1 MSEFFPLPLFPIDS
15 ASITLTT
22 TVWIGVVVAVFF
34 NLKLGWNLSA
44 LVVPGYLVPLLLS
57 RPTTAAVIFL
67 EAVVTYLLS
76 RRLSDS
82 LRQLPW
88 WSSFFGRDRFFV
100 IVVISVIVR
109 ATFDGWLL
117 PGLGNYIVTEIGWSF
132 DYRNE
137 LQSFGLIIVALI
149 ANYFWKPGLIR
160 GFMPFLTSLG
170 VTFFIIY
177 FFLGALTNLNLSN
190 FNLMYED
197 ISSSLLASPK
207 SYIILVCTAYL
218 ASWINLKY
226 AWDFNGILIPA
237 LLGMMLHVPMKIV
250 ASCAECMLIFF
261 LGNLLLR
268 TPWLRDVGMQGG
280 RKLLFFFTICFGV
293 RLFYAHLIPFFSIN
307 AQVTDVFGLGY
318 LLSTLMA
325 VKAHDK
331 QLMVRMLKG
340 TLQVSLVGGIAGSM
354 IGFALFSWSG
364 HLLSH
369 SVSAAT
375 SQTLTA
381 PPVLIRSD
389 KTIEQLIRQ
398 SKPLLYEK
406 KEAGSYQPPSYPEL
420 SMFRSALRDLKQLP
434 DTSNHSAME
443 SVSKKLAAVNYSLTL
458 SADGILFLTE
468 HQPTHGWGM
477 FAIDLSQPEG
487 VCFEVP
493 TPLDEWGTFE
503 SGLAL
508 MRQLPCYG
516 LAIAGAGQ
524 STNIDG
530 TSDVTA
536 SNATMFS
543 EFHKTFGVQQ
553 TVQIRAMTQSLWR
566 KINQDKLQKQSRP
579 PSQVYVTSGLPESMP
594 LKELKE
600 IVGQFGVLWSE
611 SPLKSR
617 YSKSNQ
623 YAELLLTKNARRRL
637 LVMSLAQPTTQA
649 PAQKSQTDPKEMEPH
664 LDDVR
669 TNKLAIVRQPLSDFL
684 NRVKENICKQ
694 NSNQFVPAKLEEMLF
709 MDNEVV
715 SPLIELVGET
725 QADASFSPS
734 TGGLPRWLTKDK
746 KEKIHAIRTAAQ
758 IIGYEVSVI
767 LDTENGDQYFAL
779 SELSAKSELSEN
791 SAPKKGW
798 GTFIFRPSLLEDLAI
813 EIPRPL
819 FESRSFDFGVSL
831 FQRPRAS
838 TLLIAGAHPR
848 ANEDGTSD
856 ISKAANRRNL
866 FNLVRQVLF
875 RKLGDRPYMLCQA
888 RAIQAPVN
896 SDIVFASDEGETSF
910 KQLSPLKKWLAQ
922 KLIAD
927 EFSIGFVDGSPNT
940 AGYELGILMKAA
952 AIQVSENKEVVS
964 LWLSPA
970 LRTKYRQQ
978 SEHSPLI
985 AQMNASNIEVTI
997 GTLSEQ
1003 MAAHAKQSWSLVR
1016 SNSDSQTLQQIRSAF
1031 KSYVSNFDVIKL
1043 ITIKEQFSTWTFKC
1057 VLDEISGQ
1065 TFLIALTPKQQLA
1078 AVANLTGYIG
1088 TETFAAKEVDGETV
1102 RKFINSHKLWL
1113 EVGQR

>member
-1 MSEFFPLPLFPIDS
+1 MFDFFPLPIFPIDS
-15 ASITLTT
+15 ASVTLTT
-22 TVWIGVVVAVFF
+22 TVWVGVVVAVFF

-57 RPTTAAVIFL
+57 RPTTASVIFL
-67 EAVVTYLLS
+67 EAIVTYLLS
-76 RRLSDS
+76 RWLSDG
-82 LRQLPW
+82 LKQLPW
-88 WSSFFGRDRFFV
+88 WSSSFGRDRFFI

-117 PGLGNYIVTEIGWSF
+117 PGLGKYIVTEIGWSF

-149 ANYFWKPGLIR
+149 ANCFWKPGLVR
-160 GFMPFLTSLG
+160 GFMPFMTTLG
-170 VTFFIIY
+170 VTYFIICV
-177 FFLGALTNLNLSN
+177 FLGSLTNLNLSN

-218 ASWINLKY
+218 ASWINLRY

-237 LLGMMLHVPMKIV
+237 LLGMMLHNPMKIV
-250 ASCAECMLIFF
+250 ASCAECTLIFF
-261 LGNLLLR
+261 LANLLLG
-268 TPWLRDVGMQGG
+268 TPWLRNIGMQGG
-280 RKLLFFFTICFGV
+280 RKLLFFFTICFGI
-293 RLFYAHLIPFFSIN
+293 RLFYAHIIPFFSSH

-331 QLMVRMLKG
+331 QLLVRMLKG
-340 TLQVSLVGGIAGSM
+340 TLQVSLVGGIAGSL

-364 HLLSH
+364 YLLNH
-369 SVSAAT
+369 SIAAAT

-381 PPVLIRSD
+381 PTGVVRSD
-389 KTIEQLIRQ
+389 KPIELLIRQ

-406 KEAGSYQPPSYPEL
+406 KEAGSYQPPSYAEL
-420 SMFRSALRDLKQLP
+420 SMFRSALRDLKRLSNTRDHEAIQLICR
-434 DTSNHSAME
+434 
-443 SVSKKLAAVNYSLTL
+443 KLAAVNYSLTV
-458 SADGILFLTE
+458 STDDILFLTE
-468 HQPTHGWGM
+468 RQPTHGWGM
-477 FAIDLSQPEG
+477 FAIDISHRNG

-503 SGLAL
+503 SGLSL
-508 MRQLPCYG
+508 MRQLPCFG

-524 STNIDG
+524 TTNIDG

-536 SNATMFS
+536 SSATMFS
-543 EFHKTFGVQQ
+543 EFHKAFGAQQ
-553 TVQIRAMTQSLWR
+553 TVQIRAMTQSLWQ
-566 KINQDKLQKQSRP
+566 KINSNDLQKESEP
-579 PSQVYVTSGLPESMP
+579 PSQVHVVSGLPEAMP
-594 LKELKE
+594 LKDLKE
-600 IVGQFGVLWSE
+600 IIGQFRVKWTE
-611 SPLKSR
+611 SPLKNKV
-617 YSKSNQ
+617 SKSNQ
-623 YAELLLTKNARRRL
+623 YAELLLSKSARRRL
-637 LVMSLAQPTTQA
+637 LVMSLAKPRARAT
-649 PAQKSQTDPKEMEPH
+649 AQETETDPSKTESQ
-664 LDDVR
+664 LDGVDANELTIIR
-669 TNKLAIVRQPLSDFL
+669 RPLSDFL
-684 NRVKENICKQ
+684 KTAKENIYKQ

-715 SPLIELVGET
+715 SPLIELVGAT
-725 QADASFSPS
+725 QPDTSFAPKDN
-734 TGGLPRWLTKDK
+734 GLPRWLNKDK
-746 KEKIHAIRTAAQ
+746 REKIRAIRTAAQ
-758 IIGYEVSVI
+758 IVGYEIFVI

-779 SELSAKSELSEN
+779 SEASKQ
-791 SAPKKGW
+791 KKGW
-798 GTFIFRPSLLEDLAI
+798 GTFIFRPALLEDLAI

-848 ANEDGTSD
+848 ANDDGSAD

-888 RAIQAPVN
+888 RAIQAPVD
-896 SDIVFASDEGETSF
+896 SDIVLASDEGETSLQ
-910 KQLSPLKKWLAQ
+910 QLSPLKKWFTQ
-922 KLIAD
+922 KLIDD

-952 AIQVSENKEVVS
+952 AIQVSKNKEVVS

-978 SEHSPLI
+978 NQHSTLI
-985 AQMNASNIEVTI
+985 AQMNASNIDVII
-997 GTLSEQ
+997 GNLSEQ
-1003 MAAHAKQSWSLVR
+1003 IAVQTKQSWASIGANPHRQSLPR
-1016 SNSDSQTLQQIRSAF
+1016 L
-1031 KSYVSNFDVIKL
+1031 KSECKNYVSNFDVIKL
-1043 ITIKEQFSTWTFKC
+1043 INLKEQFPQWTFSC

-1065 TFLIALTPKQQLA
+1065 TFLIILTPQQQLA
-1078 AVANLTGYIG
+1078 AIVNLTGYIG
-1088 TETFAAKEVDGETV
+1088 TETFAAKNVGSETV
-1102 RKFINSHKLWL
+1102 GKFINSHKLWL
-1113 EVGQR
+1113 EVGGP

>member
-1 MSEFFPLPLFPIDS
+1 MLDFLPLPIFPIDS
-15 ASITLTT
+15 ASVTLTT

-57 RPTTAAVIFL
+57 RPTTAGVIFL
-67 EAVVTYLLS
+67 EAAITYLLA
-76 RRLSDS
+76 RIISDC

-88 WSSFFGRDRFFV
+88 WSSFFGRDRFFI

-117 PGLGNYIVTEIGWSF
+117 PGLGKYIVTEIGWSF

-149 ANYFWKPGLIR
+149 ANYFWKPGLVR
-160 GFMPFLTSLG
+160 GLVPFMTTLG
-170 VTFFIIY
+170 VTYFIICVL
-177 FFLGALTNLNLSN
+177 LGSLTNLNLSN

-207 SYIILVCTAYL
+207 SYIILVCTAFL
-218 ASWINLKY
+218 ASWINLRY

-237 LLGMMLHVPMKIV
+237 LIGMMLHDPMKIV
-250 ASCAECMLIFF
+250 ASCTECMVIFF
-261 LGNLLLR
+261 LGNLLLT
-268 TPWLRDVGMQGG
+268 TPWLRNVGMQGG
-280 RKLLFFFTICFGV
+280 RKLLFFFTVCFTV
-293 RLFYAHLIPFFSIN
+293 RLLYAHTIPFFSSN

-340 TLQVSLVGGIAGSM
+340 TLQVSLVGGIAGSL

-364 HLLSH
+364 YLLSD
-369 SVSAAT
+369 SIAAAT
-375 SQTLTA
+375 SENLNA
-381 PPVLIRSD
+381 PEEVLRSQ
-389 KTIEQLIRQ
+389 KPINQLIRQ
-398 SKPLLYEK
+398 NKPLLYEK
-406 KEAGSYQPPSYPEL
+406 KEAGSYQPPSYAEI
-420 SMFRSALRDLKQLP
+420 SMFRSALRDLKRLANTNNDDAIEQICR
-434 DTSNHSAME
+434 
-443 SVSKKLAAVNYSLTL
+443 KLAAVNYSLTI
-458 SADGILFLTE
+458 SADDVLFLTE
-468 HQPTHGWGM
+468 RQPTHGWGM
-477 FAIDLSQPEG
+477 FAIDIGQPDG

-503 SGLAL
+503 SGLSL
-508 MRQLPCYG
+508 MKLLPCCG

-524 STNIDG
+524 TTNIDG

-543 EFHKTFGVQQ
+543 EFHKVFGQQQ

-566 KINQDKLQKQSRP
+566 RTNQNELQKGAEA
-579 PSQVYVTSGLPESMP
+579 PSQVYIVSGLPEAMP
-594 LKELKE
+594 LKGLKE
-600 IVGQFGVLWSE
+600 IVGKFSVKWSA
-611 SPLKSR
+611 SPVKSKL
-617 YSKSNQ
+617 SKSNQ
-623 YAELLLTKNARRRL
+623 YAELLLSKNARRRL
-637 LVMSLAQPTTQA
+637 LVMSLAQPDPQPLAPKPNSAPHKSNPNKTETHFDRAQA
-649 PAQKSQTDPKEMEPH
+649 HE
-664 LDDVR
+664 
-669 TNKLAIVRQPLSDFL
+669 LAIVRQPLSDFL
-684 NRVKENICKQ
+684 KTVKENICKQ
-694 NSNQFVPAKLEEMLF
+694 NSNQFAPAKLEEMLF

-715 SPLIELVGET
+715 SPLIELVGAT
-725 QADASFSPS
+725 QPDASFSPK
-734 TGGLPRWLTKDK
+734 TNKLPRWLNKDN

-758 IIGYEVSVI
+758 IVGYEVSVI

-779 SELSAKSELSEN
+779 SETKQHN
-791 SAPKKGW
+791 KGW
-798 GTFIFRPSLLEDLAI
+798 GTFIFRPSLLEDIAI

-838 TLLIAGAHPR
+838 ALLVAGAHPR
-848 ANEDGTSD
+848 ANEDGSAD

-888 RAIQAPVN
+888 RAIQAPVD
-896 SDIVFASDEGETSF
+896 SDIVLASDEGETNLQ
-910 KQLSPLKKWLAQ
+910 QLSPLKKWFTQ
-922 KLIAD
+922 KLIED
-927 EFSIGFVDGSPNT
+927 EFTIGFVDGSPNT

-952 AIQVSENKEVVS
+952 AIQVSKNKEVVS

-978 SEHSPLI
+978 KEYSTLI
-985 AQMNASNIEVTI
+985 AQMNAAHIDVII
-997 GTLSEQ
+997 GSLSEQ
-1003 MAAHAKQSWSLVR
+1003 VAVHTQNS
-1016 SNSDSQTLQQIRSAF
+1016 SNPVMTSAGRELPPPLKSAC

-1043 ITIKEQFSTWTFKC
+1043 INMREQFSQWTFQC

-1065 TFLIALTPKQQLA
+1065 TFLIILTPQQKLA

-1088 TETFAAKEVDGETV
+1088 TETFAAKSLGSETI
-1102 RKFINSHKLWL
+1102 RKFINSHKLWMKA
-1113 EVGQR
+1113 GGP